1 MAGDRQLVRAALL
14 GENSAFGKIV
24 ERYWNMVVA
33 LALSKIA
40 DPAEA
45 EDIAQESFMKAYSQ
59 LANLRYCCLIHH

>member
-1 MAGDRQLVRAALL
+1 LL

-59 LANLRYCCLIHH
+59 LANLRYCCLIYH